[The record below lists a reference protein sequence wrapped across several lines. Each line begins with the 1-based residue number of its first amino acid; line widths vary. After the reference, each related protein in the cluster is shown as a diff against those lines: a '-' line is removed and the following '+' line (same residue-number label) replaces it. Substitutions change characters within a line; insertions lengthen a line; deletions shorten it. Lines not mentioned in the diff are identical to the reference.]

1 MPERADAGTVP
12 LAGRVVVIGGAS
24 SGIGRASA
32 ELFAR
37 QGAAVVLLAR
47 REATLRAVAAA
58 VEEAGGRALSVI
70 GDLSEEGFAT
80 HALAEAAR
88 WGGGVDAAVANA
100 ALGLVGGV
108 EHFSHADWQRML
120 AVNLGAAFLLAR
132 AAIPHLRAC
141 GGGHFLAVGSELGRG
156 AMPGLAA
163 YGATK
168 WGLLGFMRALAME
181 LRGQG
186 TRVGTVMPGGTLT
199 DFGPDDTGGKRE
211 RRARGERFLEPAQV
225 AGALSFML
233 RQSEGAWVPE
243 LDILP
248 I

>member
-1 MPERADAGTVP
+1 MNLESK
-12 LAGRVVVIGGAS
+12 VVVVGGAS

-32 ELFAR
+32 ELLAR
-37 QGAAVVLLAR
+37 EGAAVVLLAR
-47 REATLRAVAAA
+47 RAGKLRDVADAIEA
-58 VEEAGGRALSVI
+58 AGGRALPLA
-70 GDLSEEGFAT
+70 GDLAEEGFAEQ
-80 HALAEAAR
+80 ALAEAVR

-120 AVNLGAAFLLAR
+120 AVNLGATFLLAR
-132 AAIPHLRAC
+132 AAIPHLRAR

-163 YGATK
+163 YGASK
-168 WGLLGFMRALAME
+168 WGLLGFMRALALE
-181 LRGQG
+181 LRGQN

-199 DFGPDDTGGKRE
+199 DFGPDDEAGKRA
-211 RRARGERFLEPAQV
+211 RRERGERFLQPVQV
-225 AGALSFML
+225 AEALSFML
-233 RQSEGAWVPE
+233 RQTEGAWVPE